1 MLGKTSDRKLDTLVR
16 KMLKKAN
23 GDPQETIRLAMVGL
37 TSNRALMA
45 EILQAAVIEKFNDIL
60 FEAPEKVRG
69 GLLNMVIPV

>member
-1 MLGKTSDRKLDTLVR
+1 MLGETSDRKLDTLVR

-45 EILQAAVIEKFNDIL
+45 EILQAVVIEKFNDIL
-60 FEAPEKVRG
+60 FETPEKVRG